1 MRGLRL
7 MRGLWLLLPLLLT
20 ACQDREARAQN
31 AELSRRVA
39 ALEAEVQALRKDR
52 ASPPALTPPADA
64 AAVTARAAARNC
76 ATQLARTLEDY
87 RRGSLEGR
95 YPGAAEVSLPPP
107 CQNQTVR
114 WQTRT
119 AQAYAFSV
127 VGEDGQ
133 VLAGGEG
140 PYTDSD

>member
-1 MRGLRL
+1 MVHGSTV
-7 MRGLWLLLPLLLT
+7 T
-20 ACQDREARAQN
+20 AIVHPG
-31 AELSRRVA
+31 SRHP
-39 ALEAEVQALRKDR
+39 
-52 ASPPALTPPADA
+52 SPN
-64 AAVTARAAARNC
+64 ARAAARNC

-87 RRGSLEGR
+87 RRGSLEKQ
-95 YPGAAEVSLPPP
+95 YPAAGDIALPPP

>member
-1 MRGLRL
+1 MRR
-7 MRGLWLLLPLLLT
+7 WPVLLLPLLLS

-31 AELSRRVA
+31 AELARRVA
-39 ALEAEVQALRKDR
+39 ALESEVQSLKKEQA
-52 ASPPALTPPADA
+52 APGLTPPADA

-87 RRGSLEGR
+87 RRGSLEKR
-95 YPGAAEVSLPPP
+95 YPAAGDIALPPP
-107 CQNQTVR
+107 CQNQKVR

-127 VGEDGQ
+127 VDGAGA
-133 VLAGGEG
+133 VLAEG
-140 PYTDSD
+140 QGP

>member
-1 MRGLRL
+1 MRR
-7 MRGLWLLLPLLLT
+7 WPALLLPLLLS

-31 AELSRRVA
+31 AELARRVT
-39 ALEAEVQALRKDR
+39 ALETEVQTLKKEQ
-52 ASPPALTPPADA
+52 ASSGLTPPADA
-64 AAVTARAAARNC
+64 AAVTARAAAQNC

-95 YPGAAEVSLPPP
+95 YPEAADMALPPP

-127 VGEDGQ
+127 VDAAGK
-133 VLAGGEG
+133 VLAQGQG
-140 PYTDSD
+140 P

>member
-1 MRGLRL
+1 MRGA
-7 MRGLWLLLPLLLT
+7 WLLLPLLLT

-31 AELSRRVA
+31 AELTRRVA
-39 ALEAEVQALRKDR
+39 ALEAEVQALRAKGT
-52 ASPPALTPPADA
+52 ASAGAPTPPNDA
-64 AAVTARAAARNC
+64 AAVTARAAAQNC

-107 CQNQTVR
+107 CRNQTVR
-114 WQTRT
+114 WQART

-127 VGEDGQ
+127 VGKDGQ

-140 PYTDSD
+140 P